1 MSSFLTHENDEV
13 LEELEDFSDMRPEEC
28 LVPIHQKPRAAVIG
42 VPLDLS
48 KHPGLYARKWPDPP
62 KPYVLLPA
70 VEPRVRMA
78 DPPEGKVPEE
88 AQKLADALLGAGFTI
103 RLTYGVCGHDHRD
116 PERGKCA
123 ACPTI
128 AVRNAE
134 GGMLKHV
141 NPGKFCSGAGSNPT
155 KIVTFEDKGKT
166 KRQGVCPICNE
177 PVRLTK
183 TDKIFKHGPT
193 CEGTGAYP
201 GEIIPGKPLPPEES
215 LAVRVKGFGAA
226 CWVDGK
232 YDVGGV
238 FENGQVVMMGIQEWK
253 RRVKA
258 AVERG
263 VASA

>member
-1 MSSFLTHENDEV
+1 MAYEQDEEI
-13 LEELEDFSDMRPEEC
+13 LDPYEDFSDMRPEEC
-28 LVPIHQKPRAAVIG
+28 LIPVGRKPKAVAIG
-42 VPLDLS
+42 VPLDMS
-48 KHPGLYARKWPDPP
+48 KHPGLYARKWPEPP
-62 KPYVLLPA
+62 KPYVLPPA

-78 DPPEGKVPEE
+78 DPPEGKVPDE
-88 AQKLADALLGAGFTI
+88 AQKLADALSGAGFTV

-123 ACPTI
+123 ACSVI

-134 GGMLKHV
+134 GGMPKHT
-141 NPGKFCSGAGSNPT
+141 NPEKVCPGGGSDPT
-155 KIVTFEDKGKT
+155 RIFEFEEKGKT
-166 KRQGVCPICNE
+166 KRQGICPICDE

-183 TDKIFKHGPT
+183 TDKIYKHGPT

-201 GEIIPGKPLPPEES
+201 EKIIPGKPLPPEES

-232 YDVGGV
+232 YDEGGV
-238 FENGQVVMMGIQEWK
+238 IENGRIIRMGIQEWK

-258 AVERG
+258 AVAAG
-263 VASA
+263 AASA